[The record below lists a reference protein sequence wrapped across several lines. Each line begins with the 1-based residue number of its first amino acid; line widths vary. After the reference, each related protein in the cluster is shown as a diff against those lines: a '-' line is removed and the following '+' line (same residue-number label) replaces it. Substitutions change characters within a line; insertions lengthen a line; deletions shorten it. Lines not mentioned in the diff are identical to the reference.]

1 MKPIRQY
8 IILVD
13 DGKPPHLRHS
23 TAGRYRV
30 GAKTEKE
37 AVKLVRKAIGFG
49 SVKLFYVEDEEHY
62 ATCFPKYTCKYK
74 EIVKETK
81 RKIKKAFHANSPV
94 NERN

>member
-37 AVKLVRKAIGFG
+37 AVNLVRNAIGFG
-49 SVKLFYVEDEEHY
+49 SVKLFYVENEEHY
-62 ATCFPKYTCKYK
+62 TTCFPKYTCKYK

-81 RKIKKAFHANSPV
+81 
-94 NERN
+94 